1 MLELKPKVFATC
13 RNPLGEKTGLVTNN
27 FGMIIRIHNTDGS
40 TKGSGLPIYSSVS
53 EFRAWELASSGQLRL
68 LRIYEIK
75 KVRFK
80 KLSE

>member
-40 TKGSGLPIYSSVS
+40 TKGSGLPIYTSSVS
-53 EFRAWELASSGQLRL
+53 EFAWAITLYSIL
-68 LRIYEIK
+68 
-75 KVRFK
+75 
-80 KLSE
+80 